1 MRILYISAF
10 PPNRNTAGQ
19 NYSRLLINDLIREH
33 DISLFYFTYPGHSLD
48 ITKKLRD
55 ITPFKLSIINKI
67 ANILLFPIIFPLFSS
82 RFNVVYLYKLRK
94 IAQSYDLIYFD
105 FSQVFIYSLFIK
117 HPNKVFMA
125 HDVIYQMYERKNLFC
140 KKVILSFIHYSESLL
155 LHSCKTALCF
165 SNKDKKLISQLY
177 SINAS
182 VVSFYLD
189 PLLKTIKLEE
199 IELENYFVL
208 YGAWGRKENY
218 QGLEWFLDCV
228 YAKIQDK
235 VKLVVIGGGINDKIQ
250 NKLNQYSNIN
260 YLGYVD
266 NPYFLIS
273 KAQALIAPLFS
284 GAGVK
289 VKVIESL
296 ALGTPVIGTDIAFEG
311 IVKFTVNDFSPMILA
326 KSDNEFIK
334 IILDF
339 NICIST
345 KLLISKYFTKKH
357 FDDKFINLLIVS
369 DLH

>member
-10 PPNRNTAGQ
+10 PPNKDTAGQ
-19 NYSRLLINDLIREH
+19 NYSRLLINDLIGEH
-33 DISLFYFTYPGHSLD
+33 DLSLFYFTYPGHSLD
-48 ITKKLRD
+48 ITERLRD
-55 ITPFKLSIINKI
+55 ITPFKLSTINKI
-67 ANILLFPIIFPLFSS
+67 VNILLLPIIFPLFSS

-94 IAQSYDLIYFD
+94 IAKSYDLVYFD
-105 FSQVFIYSLFIK
+105 FSQIFIYSLFIK

-125 HDVIYQMYERKNLFC
+125 HDVIYQMYERKKLFC
-140 KKVILSFIHYSESLL
+140 KRLVLQFIRYSESLL
-155 LHSCKTALCF
+155 LHSCKTTLCF
-165 SNKDKKLISQLY
+165 SNKDKALISRLY
-177 SINAS
+177 DINAS

-199 IELENYFVL
+199 IELDNYFVL

-228 YAKIQDK
+228 YAKIQDQ
-235 VKLVVIGGGINDKIQ
+235 VKLAVIGGGINDKIQ

-311 IVKFTVNDFSPMILA
+311 IEQFEVNHLSPMTLVE
-326 KSDNEFIK
+326 SNNEFINAMTNYDISIAKK
-334 IILDF
+334 ISIQKFFLEKNFNNKYINILS
-339 NICIST
+339 C
-345 KLLISKYFTKKH
+345 K
-357 FDDKFINLLIVS
+357 
-369 DLH
+369 